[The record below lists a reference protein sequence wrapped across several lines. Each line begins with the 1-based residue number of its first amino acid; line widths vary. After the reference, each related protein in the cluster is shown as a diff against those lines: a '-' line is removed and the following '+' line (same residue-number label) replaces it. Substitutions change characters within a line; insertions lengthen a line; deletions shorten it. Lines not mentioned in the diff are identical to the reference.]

1 MSSESSTVL
10 TFVVGAALT
19 LLWLAA
25 LVQAW
30 RMSDAAFASQRERE
44 VVFVAMVIFG
54 WLAAVVWFVWYR
66 RQLQDELNRKSLV
79 DL

>member
-1 MSSESSTVL
+1 MSSDASTVL
-10 TFVVGAALT
+10 YFVLVAALT
-19 LLWLAA
+19 LLWFVA

-30 RMSDAAFASQRERE
+30 RLPDAAFASQRERAL
-44 VVFVAMVIFG
+44 VLVAMVIFG
-54 WLAAVVWFVWYR
+54 WLAAVVWFAWYR